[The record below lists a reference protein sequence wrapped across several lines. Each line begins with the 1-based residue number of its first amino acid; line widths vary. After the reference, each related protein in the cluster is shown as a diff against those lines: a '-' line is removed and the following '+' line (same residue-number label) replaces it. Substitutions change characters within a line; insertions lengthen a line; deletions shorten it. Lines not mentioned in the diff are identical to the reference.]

1 MNFSILILDIQSN
14 LIDSRIG
21 RHQATYIPV
30 SNPLLKNSFTRAQT
44 PTAAPRPVS
53 LFNRFLHERP
63 SAAAATA
70 TAPDE
75 KNTTLT
81 QNITSL
87 RYKRDLLDSTTT
99 TPGDDPVRTT
109 ESTPSTSQTI
119 VNESIETDRNNETS
133 DSNGS
138 DSKETASDGSHP
150 RFHVTYWMFYPYSQ
164 VNQSHH
170 SIVTT
175 NFFKKLN

>member
-63 SAAAATA
+63 SAAAATVTA

-119 VNESIETDRNNETS
+119 VNESNNETS